1 MSNWD
6 FLRGLLTGFVMA
18 GVFGFVLQK
27 LRLAQKKAGEYK
39 KPQSVTQKTDKTPI
53 EVVRSSII
61 AWLSSLFWTV
71 VLIVVLVGF
80 FWGVFWLISTAE

>member
-39 KPQSVTQKTDKTPI
+39 KPQSVT
-53 EVVRSSII
+53 
-61 AWLSSLFWTV
+61 
-71 VLIVVLVGF
+71 
-80 FWGVFWLISTAE
+80 